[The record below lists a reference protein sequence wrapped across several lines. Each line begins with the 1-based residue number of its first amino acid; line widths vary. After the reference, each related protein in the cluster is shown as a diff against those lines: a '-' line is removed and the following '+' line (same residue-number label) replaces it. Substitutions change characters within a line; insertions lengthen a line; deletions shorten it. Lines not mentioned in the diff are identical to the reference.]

1 MTEAKSHIAQ
11 LLENI
16 CVDDDRKS
24 FEALFRLMYER
35 LLNFCINYVKDK
47 ESAEEIISDLFLN
60 IWMKRKTLFHI
71 ENLETYLFIAVKNRS
86 LNHLKRFSNYRVV
99 YLEDMGSHE
108 LINAN
113 DPEKELEK
121 KEIFFKM
128 DQAIDSLPQQCKII
142 FKLIKEEGLKY
153 KEVAEILGLSPRTVE
168 TQLVRA
174 VKKLDAVIMPY
185 LNCGR
190 KNSKSKL
197 KVFPLIKSILFSI
210 I

>member
-24 FEALFRLMYER
+24 FEELFRLMYER

-47 ESAEEIISDLFLN
+47 ESAEEIISDIFLN
-60 IWMKRKTLFHI
+60 IWMKRKNLFHVQ
-71 ENLETYLFIAVKNRS
+71 NLETYLFIAVKNRS

-99 YLEDMGSHE
+99 YLEDLGSHE

-185 LNCGR
+185 LNSGR
-190 KNSKSKL
+190 KNPKNKL
-197 KVFPLIKSILFSI
+197 KVFPLIKSIVFSI